1 LKKIVLAYSGGL
13 DTSVCV
19 PWLKE
24 KYNAEIIT
32 MTVDVGQVDDLDVIQ
47 KKAED
52 LGVLNHYS
60 IDARQEF
67 CEGYIFPCI
76 KANGRYQNKYPLG
89 TALSR
94 PLIATKLVEIAKK
107 EGADA
112 VAHGSTGMGN
122 DQVRFEVTIK
132 GLDPSL
138 EIIAPIREWNLTR
151 DQELEYAQKNNIVL
165 GKSSEYSI
173 DENLWGRS
181 IEGGKLE
188 DPSHEPNEEIFQWVT
203 PLTKALDN
211 EEEISLSF
219 HEGIPKRLNG
229 VEMGPVD
236 LILEMNRKLGA
247 HGIGIIDHIE
257 DRLVGIKSREVYEC
271 PAAYG
276 IIEAHK
282 ELEKLVLTRRE
293 LSFKQRIEE
302 EWAWLVY
309 SGLWLEPL
317 RYDLEAFI
325 SLTQKKVDGEVK
337 MKLYKG
343 NLRVTGRSSAN
354 SLYDYAMATYEA
366 SSTFDQTAS
375 SGFVELWGLG
385 SRTAFRALQ
394 RGEGEKNEK

>member
-1 LKKIVLAYSGGL
+1 MKKIVLAYSGGL

-19 PWLKE
+19 PWLRE

-32 MTVDVGQVDDLDVIQ
+32 MTVDIGQVDDLSVIQ

-52 LGVLNHYS
+52 LGVLKHYG

-67 CEGYIFPCI
+67 CEGYIYPCI
-76 KANGRYQNKYPLG
+76 KANGLYQNQYPLG

-94 PLIATKLVEIAKK
+94 PLIATKLVEIANK
-107 EGADA
+107 EGAIA
-112 VAHGSTGMGN
+112 VAHGSTGKGN

-138 EIIAPIREWNLTR
+138 EIIAPIRDWSLTR
-151 DQELEYAQKNNIVL
+151 DQELAYAKKNNIVL
-165 GKSSEYSI
+165 GNSSEYSI

-188 DPSHEPNEEIFQWVT
+188 DPMNEPNEEIFQWVT
-203 PLTKALDN
+203 PLSKAPDD

-219 HEGIPKRLNG
+219 IGGIPKRLNG
-229 VEMGPVD
+229 VEMGPVE
-236 LILEMNRKLGA
+236 LILELNRKLGV

-271 PAAYG
+271 PAATG
-276 IIEAHK
+276 IIVAHK
-282 ELEKLVLTRRE
+282 ELEKLVLTRHE
-293 LSFKQRIEE
+293 LAFKQRIED
-302 EWAWLVY
+302 EWTWLVY

-317 RYDLEAFI
+317 RNDLEAFI

-343 NLRVTGRSSAN
+343 NLRVSGRTSAN
-354 SLYDYAMATYEA
+354 SLYDYGMATYES
-366 SSTFDQTAS
+366 SSTFNQS
-375 SGFVELWGLG
+375 SSAGFVELWGLG

-394 RGEGEKNEK
+394 RHGGEAK

>member
-1 LKKIVLAYSGGL
+1 MKKIVLAYSGGL

-24 KYNAEIIT
+24 NYDAEIVT
-32 MTVDVGQVDDLDVIQ
+32 MTVDIGQIDDLDIIQ

-76 KANGRYQNKYPLG
+76 KANGLYQNKYPLG

-94 PLIATKLVEIAKK
+94 PLIATKLVDIAKK
-107 EGADA
+107 EGAVA
-112 VAHGSTGMGN
+112 VAHGSTGKGN

-151 DQELEYAQKNNIVL
+151 DQELDYAQKNNIVL

-188 DPSHEPNEEIFQWVT
+188 DLMNEPSEEVFQLVT
-203 PLTKALDN
+203 PLTKTSDN

-219 HEGIPKRLNG
+219 VEGIPKRLNG

-236 LILEMNRKLGA
+236 LILVMNRKLGA

-271 PAAYG
+271 PAAIG

-325 SLTQKKVDGEVK
+325 ALTQKKVDGEVK

-343 NLRVTGRSSAN
+343 NLRVSGRSSPS

-366 SSTFDQTAS
+366 SSTFDQTS
-375 SGFVELWGLG
+375 STGFVELWGLG

-394 RGEGEKNEK
+394 RGEVEKNEK

>member
-1 LKKIVLAYSGGL
+1 MKKIVLAYSGGL

-24 KYNAEIIT
+24 NYDAEIVT
-32 MTVDVGQVDDLDVIQ
+32 MTVDIGQVDDLAVIQ

-76 KANGRYQNKYPLG
+76 RANGLYQNKYPLG

-94 PLIATKLVEIAKK
+94 PLIATKLVDIAKK
-107 EGADA
+107 EGAVA
-112 VAHGSTGMGN
+112 VAHGSTGKGN

-151 DQELEYAQKNNIVL
+151 DQELDYAQKNNIVL
-165 GKSSEYSI
+165 GNSSEYSI

-188 DPSHEPNEEIFQWVT
+188 DPGHEPNEEIFQWVT
-203 PLTKALDN
+203 PPTKALDN

-219 HEGIPKRLNG
+219 VEGIPKRLNG

-271 PAAYG
+271 PAAIG

-325 SLTQKKVDGEVK
+325 ALTQKKVDGEVK

-343 NLRVTGRSSAN
+343 NLRVSGRSSPS

-366 SSTFDQTAS
+366 SSTFDQTSS

-394 RGEGEKNEK
+394 RGEVEKNEK

>member
-1 LKKIVLAYSGGL
+1 M
-13 DTSVCV
+13 CV
-19 PWLKE
+19 PWLRE
-24 KYNAEIIT
+24 NYNAEIIT
-32 MTVDVGQVDDLDVIQ
+32 MTVDIGQVDDLDVIR

-52 LGVLNHYS
+52 LGVLKHYG

-67 CEGYIFPCI
+67 CEEYIFPCI
-76 KANGRYQNKYPLG
+76 KANGLYQNKYPLG

-94 PLIATKLVEIAKK
+94 PLIAKKLVEIAKK
-107 EGADA
+107 EGAGA
-112 VAHGSTGMGN
+112 VAHGSTGKGN

-165 GKSSEYSI
+165 GNSSEYSI

-188 DPSHEPNEEIFQWVT
+188 DPKNEPDEEILQWVT
-203 PLTKALDN
+203 PLHKASDN

-219 HEGIPKRLNG
+219 HGGIPKRLNG
-229 VEMGPVD
+229 VEMGSVD
-236 LILEMNRKLGA
+236 LILELNRKLGG

-271 PAAYG
+271 PAATG
-276 IIEAHK
+276 IIQAHK
-282 ELEKLVLTRRE
+282 ELENLVLTRQE

-317 RYDLEAFI
+317 RNDLEAFI

-343 NLRVTGRSSAN
+343 NLRISGRTSAS
-354 SLYDYAMATYEA
+354 SLYDYAMATYES
-366 SSTFDQTAS
+366 SSTFNQTS
-375 SGFVELWGLG
+375 SAGFVELWGLG
-385 SRTAFRALQ
+385 SRTAYRAMQ
-394 RGEGEKNEK
+394 RGEGEEK